1 MVKVKIKPKKKGEL
15 ALREIRR
22 EQKSTKFAIAKVH
35 IAR

>member
-1 MVKVKIKPKKKGEL
+1 MVKVKINLKKGEL